1 MKIFR
6 RGSFLGMAFG
16 IGVATACTVLA
27 QTHEAKP
34 QKMTP
39 QNLTIAKDLDR
50 RLARWRPVKMPLDKS
65 GLSPQELRLIDKLVE
80 ACHYLEDI
88 FWRQSDPEGLELY
101 LSLAK
106 SGRDRDLQR
115 LLVINGGRFDL
126 IDENQPFVGT
136 EPMPPG
142 RGFYPKGVTRAELEQ
157 YVRGHPE
164 KKAEI
169 YSPYTVVRRAGS
181 GFAGVPYHTVYRQ
194 WLDPAAA
201 ALRAAA
207 ALSQEPKFAGFLS
220 ARADALLSDDYFPS
234 DLQWMDLQDPKIDL
248 IYAPDETYLDGVL
261 GVKASYGASILIRN
275 LQESQKLAVFQ
286 QYVPG
291 IQDALPLDPAD
302 RPSKRGLRTPM
313 EVMDA
318 PLRAGD
324 LRHGYQAV
332 ADNLPNDP
340 RIHEKKGS
348 KKIFFKNF
356 MDARVNE
363 IILPLARR
371 IMRPDQAAQ
380 ASADG
385 YLSMVIMHEISHGLG
400 PAYARVHGKQVD
412 IREAIGPVFP
422 GLEEAKA
429 DVVGMF
435 GVKWLVDR
443 GALPKSR
450 LPVYYASYVA
460 GIFRTVRF
468 GIAEAHGRAEMMEF
482 NYLAEQHAILREASG
497 RYAIDYNRIPAA
509 LASLSKELLET
520 EATGDRARA
529 EKWFAK
535 YDAMPPDLKAAL
547 DKASDLPVDLD
558 PVFSFP
564 EPVE

>member
-363 IILPLARR
+363 FILPLARR

-435 GVKWLVDR
+435 GAKWLVDR

-468 GIAEAHGRAEMMEF
+468 GAAEAHGRAEMMEF

-509 LASLSKELLET
+509 LAGLSKELLEI

-529 EKWFAK
+529 ETWFAK

>member
-509 LASLSKELLET
+509 LAGLSKELLEI

-529 EKWFAK
+529 ETWFAK